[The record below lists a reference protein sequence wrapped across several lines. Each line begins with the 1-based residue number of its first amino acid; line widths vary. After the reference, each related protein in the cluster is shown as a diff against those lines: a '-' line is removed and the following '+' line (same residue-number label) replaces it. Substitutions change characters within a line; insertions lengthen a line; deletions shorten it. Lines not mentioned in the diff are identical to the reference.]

1 MLKIADIKKGLS
13 SADDRP
19 CVVWEGFGDHPRH
32 NKKYRIILSKINTL
46 IVETVYNK
54 DAMERDIWTRTT
66 EHQEDGE
73 LLSKV
78 LLESLKEICGNK

>member
-1 MLKIADIKKGLS
+1 MLKTVDIKKGLS

-19 CVVWEGFGDHPRH
+19 CIVWEGLGDHPRH
-32 NKKYRIILSKINTL
+32 NKKYRIILSKKNTL
-46 IVETVYNK
+46 IVETVHNK
-54 DAMERDIWTRTT
+54 DAMERDIWIRTT

-78 LLESLKEICGNK
+78 LLESLKEIYGSK